1 MNIHRQ
7 CTTVE
12 NHVDNV
18 ENPSP
23 VWFLPNPHGPVTM
36 YISLYNN
43 NQTEFMVS
51 GRKALSNW
59 QKRYTKFR

>member
-1 MNIHRQ
+1 
-7 CTTVE
+7 
-12 NHVDNV
+12 
-18 ENPSP
+18 
-23 VWFLPNPHGPVTM
+23 M